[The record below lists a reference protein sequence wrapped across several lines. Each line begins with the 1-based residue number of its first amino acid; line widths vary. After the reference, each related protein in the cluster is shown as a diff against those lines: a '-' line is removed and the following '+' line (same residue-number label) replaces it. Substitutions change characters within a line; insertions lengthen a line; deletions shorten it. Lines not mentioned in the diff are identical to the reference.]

1 MFVYDMLTGTK
12 VQLQRRPMSYRDEK
26 AVDSAFHAC
35 YSNGSIYRKLSSIP
49 RTSLE
54 YNLIQKIKHLA
65 YLIEEMIEVERSA
78 KTEIE
83 VSNADN
89 YISPGSLSDA
99 L

>member
-1 MFVYDMLTGTK
+1 
-12 VQLQRRPMSYRDEK
+12 MSYRDEK

-65 YLIEEMIEVERSA
+65 YLIGEMIEVERSA

-83 VSNADN
+83 GFQMLIIISHLGVSLMHFKFS
-89 YISPGSLSDA
+89 YKQL
-99 L
+99 